1 MMYLYKSTNT
11 DAAHLQLCKK
21 DLEALKHAMIEEEK
35 DVKRSPGFKLS
46 ALYIATMDKV
56 KSMLE
61 SNTPVRTGEWNTPE
75 IDLIKLKLPNII
87 TTKPCIYLVNMSE
100 ADFISKKNKW
110 LAKIHK
116 WITEHGGGVMIPF
129 SIEFEQKVW
138 DLRFSLSFYLP
149 ISLFLSL
156 QKHI

>member
-1 MMYLYKSTNT
+1 LLHGYKSTNT

-21 DLEALKHAMIEEEK
+21 DLEALKHAMTEEEK

-75 IDLIKLKLPNII
+75 VDLIKLKLPNII
-87 TTKPCIYLVNMSE
+87 TTKPCVYLVNMSE

-116 WITEHGGGVMIPF
+116 WVTEHGGGVMIPF
-129 SIEFEQKVW
+129 SIEYEQKVW
-138 DLRFSLSFYLP
+138 DLRFSLSF
-149 ISLFLSL
+149 
-156 QKHI
+156 